1 MRIVPKPQKMTI
13 SEEFVSAKSFRLE
26 ACCEKCGKIFSAF
39 DCDGEVLVKLEQVDY
54 ENSEK
59 YEIKISGDGIF
70 VKVAGHESAFR
81 AVTTLK
87 QIVAQ
92 SGEQLPVLEIEDE
105 PSIKVRGYMLD
116 ISRGKIPSVEYV
128 KQLCDLLADLKYNHL
143 QLYMDSFVY
152 EYKGFEEYWKDCQPL
167 TEAEIKELVAYCKER
182 FIELVPIQNS
192 FGHMAAWTAKE
203 EIAPLAITGKDGKPS
218 QTLNPLLPE
227 TLEFLDRIYS
237 GMMDAFDTD
246 LFNIGMDETVDLGN
260 EETKEECDKKG
271 VGRVYT
277 EYLNKVCDL
286 VTNKYKKTPMFFDDI
301 VFKHPE
307 ELANIPKNA
316 VVMQWG
322 YEGEQQFDRNCRLI
336 KEHRLRFFVCPG
348 TSMWGSITGRMN
360 NAVIN
365 ICTAAEC
372 GNYYGAEGFLLT
384 EWGDDGHPQFPA
396 NTYFPLVYG
405 GYVSWNCGNHRSEP
419 AYAER
424 RAALYDCRAYL
435 DKFVYKCEGGKSLAD
450 IVYRMGNFYLQEDL
464 LYFNGTE
471 LNQCFMHRE
480 PRTPERIAG
489 FERVLKYMQGIRA
502 ELDGVKADATML
514 REITLN
520 CDMVIMLANLVL
532 DRADKQECERIF
544 AEYRE
549 LWLQKNHEAG
559 INLFPDLVKGWLE
572 PTV

>member
-1 MRIVPKPQKMTI
+1 MRIVPRPQKMTI
-13 SEEFVSAKSFRLE
+13 SEDFITAKSFRLE
-26 ACCEKCGKIFSAF
+26 ACCEKGKKIFSAF
-39 DCDGEVLVKLEQVDY
+39 DCGGDVCVKLEKAEY
-54 ENSEK
+54 ENAER
-59 YEIKISGDGIF
+59 YEIKIDEKGVS
-70 VKVAGHESAFR
+70 VKVASPEAAFR
-81 AVTTLK
+81 AATTLK

-92 SGEQLPVLEIEDE
+92 SGEKLPCLEIEDE

-116 ISRGKIPSVEYV
+116 ISRGKIPNVEYV

-152 EYKGFEEYWKDCQPL
+152 EYKGFEDYWKDCQPL

-260 EETKEECDKKG
+260 EETKEECDAKG

-322 YEGEQQFDRNCRLI
+322 YEGEQQFDRNCRMI
-336 KEHRLRFFVCPG
+336 KEHGLRFFVCPG

-435 DKFVYKCEGGKSLAD
+435 DKFVYKCEGEKSLAD
-450 IVYRMGNFYLQEDL
+450 IVYRMGNFYLLEDL

-471 LNQCFMHRE
+471 LNQCFMRRE
-480 PRTPERIAG
+480 PITPERAAG
-489 FERVLKYMQGIRA
+489 FERVLKYMQGMRA
-502 ELDGVKADATML
+502 ELDGVKADETML
-514 REITLN
+514 REVTLN

-532 DRADKQECERIF
+532 DRADKQECARIL

-572 PTV
+572 

>member
-1 MRIVPKPQKMTI
+1 MNLVPKPQKMTVT
-13 SEEFVSAKSFRLE
+13 EEFLVADSFGVD
-26 ACCEKCGKIFSAF
+26 ACCATTAKIFASLNNGG
-39 DCDGEVLVKLEQVDY
+39 DVTVKVEKAEYD
-54 ENSEK
+54 NSEK
-59 YEIKISGDGIF
+59 YEIKISAEGVF
-70 VKVAGHESAFR
+70 VKVAGPEAAFR
-81 AVTTLK
+81 AFTTLK
-87 QIVAQ
+87 QIISQ
-92 SGEQLPVLEIEDE
+92 SGGKLPCLEIEDE

-116 ISRGKIPSVEYV
+116 ISRGKIPNLEYV
-128 KQLCDLLADLKYNHL
+128 KRLCDILCDLKYNHL

-152 EYKGFEEYWKDCQPL
+152 EYKGFEEYWKDTQPL
-167 TEAEIKELVAYCKER
+167 TKAEIKELDAYCKER
-182 FIELVPIQNS
+182 YIELVPIQNS

-237 GMMDAFDTD
+237 GMMDAFDTE

-260 EETKEECDKKG
+260 EQTKEECDKKG

-286 VTNKYKKTPMFFDDI
+286 VTNKYHKTPMFFDDI

-322 YEGEQQFDRNCRLI
+322 YEAEQQFDRNCRLI
-336 KEHRLRFFVCPG
+336 KEHGLRFFVCPG

-405 GYVSWNCGNHRSEP
+405 AYVSWNCGNHRSEP

-424 RAALYDCRAYL
+424 RAALNECKEYL
-435 DKFVYKCEGGKSLAD
+435 DKVIYKTEGERSLAD
-450 IVYRMGNFYLQEDL
+450 IVYRMGNFYLHEDR

-471 LNQCFMHRE
+471 LNQCFMRRE
-480 PRTPERIAG
+480 TPTPEMLVGI
-489 FERVLKYMQGIRA
+489 ERVMEYMKGMRR
-502 ELDGVKADATML
+502 ELDGIVADEMTL
-514 REITLN
+514 REVTLN
-520 CDMVIMLANLVL
+520 CDMVIMLASLVL
-532 DRADKQECERIF
+532 GRADKAECERIL

-549 LWLQKNHEAG
+549 LWLKDNHEAG
-559 INLFPDLVKGWLE
+559 SNLFPDLVRTWL
-572 PTV
+572 

>member
-1 MRIVPKPQKMTI
+1 MRIVPKPQKMTVG
-13 SEEFVSAKSFRLE
+13 EEFVLAKSFRLE
-26 ACCEKCGKIFSAF
+26 PCCERGAKIFSAF
-39 DCDGEVLVKLEQVDY
+39 DCGGEVCVRLEKAEYD
-54 ENSEK
+54 NGEK
-59 YEIKISGDGIF
+59 YEIKIDEKGVA
-70 VKVAGHESAFR
+70 VKVAGPEAAFR
-81 AVTTLK
+81 AATTLR

-92 SGEQLPVLEIEDE
+92 CGEKLPYLEIEDE

-116 ISRGKIPSVEYV
+116 ISRGKIPNVDYV
-128 KQLCDLLADLKYNHL
+128 KRLCDLLADLKYNHL

-152 EYKGFEEYWKDCQPL
+152 EYKGFEDYWKDCQPL
-167 TEAEIKELVAYCKER
+167 TETEIRELVAYCKER

-260 EETKEECDKKG
+260 EETKAECDEKG

-336 KEHRLRFFVCPG
+336 REHGLRFFVCPG

-435 DKFVYKCEGGKSLAD
+435 DRFVYKNESEDRLQISFTVWVISICRRICSTSTAPSLISALC
-450 IVYRMGNFYLQEDL
+450 VASPPLPK
-464 LYFNGTE
+464 E
-471 LNQCFMHRE
+471 L
-480 PRTPERIAG
+480 
-489 FERVLKYMQGIRA
+489 
-502 ELDGVKADATML
+502 
-514 REITLN
+514 
-520 CDMVIMLANLVL
+520 
-532 DRADKQECERIF
+532 
-544 AEYRE
+544 
-549 LWLQKNHEAG
+549 
-559 INLFPDLVKGWLE
+559 PDLSAFSSICRACAPSLRASR
-572 PTV
+572 PTRPCSARSPSIAIW

>member
-1 MRIVPKPQKMTI
+1 MNLVPKPLKMTV
-13 SEEFVSAKSFRLE
+13 SEEFLATDSFKVD
-26 ACCEKCGKIFSAF
+26 ACCETTAKIFSSLNN
-39 DCDGEVLVKLEQVDY
+39 GGNVTVKVEKAEYD
-54 ENSEK
+54 NSER
-59 YEIKISGDGIF
+59 YEIKIDKSGIF
-70 VKVAGHESAFR
+70 IKVAGAEAAFR
-81 AVTTLK
+81 AFTTLK
-87 QIVAQ
+87 QIIAQ
-92 SGEQLPVLEIEDE
+92 SDGRLPCLEIEDE

-116 ISRGKIPSVEYV
+116 ISRGKIPNPEYI
-128 KQLCDLLADLKYNHL
+128 KYLCDILADLKYNHL

-152 EYKGFEEYWKDCQPL
+152 EYKGFEEYWKDTQPL
-167 TEAEIKELVAYCKER
+167 TEAEIKELDAYCKER

-192 FGHMAAWTAKE
+192 FAHMAAWTAKE

-227 TLEFLDRIYS
+227 SLELLDRIYA
-237 GMMDAFDTD
+237 GMMDAFDTE
-246 LFNIGMDETVDLGN
+246 LFNIGMDEPFELGT
-260 EETKEECDKKG
+260 EQTKEECDKKG

-286 VTNKYKKTPMFFDDI
+286 VTNKYHKTPMFFDDI

-322 YEGEQQFDRNCRLI
+322 YEGEQQFDRNCRMI
-336 KEHRLRFFVCPG
+336 KEHGLRFFVCPG

-424 RAALYDCRAYL
+424 RAALYECKDYL
-435 DKFVYKCEGGKSLAD
+435 DKFIYKTEGEKSLAD
-450 IVYRMGNFYLQEDL
+450 IVYRMGNYYINEDR

-471 LNQCFMHRE
+471 LNACFMRRE
-480 PRTPERIAG
+480 EITPERLVG
-489 FERVLKYMQGIRA
+489 FERVLKYMQGMRA
-502 ELDGVKADATML
+502 ELESIKANTMML
-514 REITLN
+514 REVILN
-520 CDMVIMLANLVL
+520 CDMVIMLCNLVL
-532 DRADKQECERIF
+532 GRADKSECDRIF
-544 AEYRE
+544 AEYRA
-549 LWLQKNHEAG
+549 LWLAKNHEAG
-559 INLFPDLVKGWLE
+559 INIFPDLVKSWLK
-572 PTV
+572 